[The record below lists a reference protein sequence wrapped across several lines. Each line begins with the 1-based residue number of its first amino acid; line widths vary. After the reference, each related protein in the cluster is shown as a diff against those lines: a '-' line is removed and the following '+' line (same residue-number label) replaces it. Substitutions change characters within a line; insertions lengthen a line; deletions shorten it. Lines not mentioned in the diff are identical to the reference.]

1 MRIKE
6 YFRISRRL
14 FFYIFF
20 EAIPFI
26 AITLLI
32 LTVLIFAQQ
41 LSKQSELLFSSS
53 ATALISLRLM
63 LGLLPGILII
73 TLPFSLLIGSLMALN
88 RLSSDSELVAARA
101 GGISLLALSYPIITL
116 GIIGSIL
123 SAICTLYLI
132 PQVATE
138 AKRLKALLVLQALTT
153 PIKPKTFD
161 THFKGHLVYVD
172 EVDRITGNWM
182 GVFILRK
189 SEGKENVVLTA
200 KEGKLKITELEPISI
215 EIELSNGILV
225 SSTGEQPEKQNT
237 IRFEHQKIPI
247 SEENPA
253 IARALEKGKLL
264 QELSLSELL
273 TQGKSSED
281 KRTVNQALT
290 EWHKRL
296 ALPFACA
303 LLVILAIPFGTA
315 SSRKGGKAVA
325 FAFGFGLAVLYY
337 LLLLAGQ
344 NLSLTGTVPAWLG
357 IWLPNIIGILCLLS
371 LQLSPNLFSRR
382 NAKNTPQVPS
392 ITALSINPKPLRF
405 SLITSIRSFGI
416 NLINF
421 LLLSELVKYFFF
433 SLVILVGTSLIF
445 TLFDLIP
452 SIARNGTKWNYTLT
466 YLGYLTPQLAY
477 YVAPFALLLALLS
490 AHGVLSKSQQIT
502 AMLTHG
508 VSRLRI
514 AFPVLLSAL
523 VIMIM
528 LFWVS
533 ENILPTSNREQDFRY
548 NTIKGRK
555 TETTISF
562 AELNWVKSANGSFY
576 GYQLNPVNNNLLNTS
591 IYSLNKEKLLSQ
603 ITQAVNTSKLSDS
616 SWNIV
621 SGWSYDLEGANKQG
635 FQRITGD
642 GLLPTIVIPEGIS
655 IFRRLVNEA
664 SKMNFLEL
672 KSYIIYLSDFGASTT
687 SLRVDLEKKLAFPF
701 SCIPLLMVAF
711 PLALKSGRRG
721 SGTLA
726 GIGLSLLI
734 GFTYWIT
741 GSLFESAGRQA
752 FLPPGLSV
760 WGAHALFLAVGFF
773 LIFRRN

>member
-1 MRIKE
+1 
-6 YFRISRRL
+6 
-14 FFYIFF
+14 
-20 EAIPFI
+20 
-26 AITLLI
+26 
-32 LTVLIFAQQ
+32 LIFAQQ

-53 ATALISLRLM
+53 ATALISLKLM
-63 LGLLPGILII
+63 LGLLPAILII

-88 RLSSDSELVAARA
+88 RLSSDSEIVAARA
-101 GGISLLALSYPIITL
+101 GGISLLAIALPIVSL

-123 SAICTLYLI
+123 SGVCTLYLI
-132 PQVATE
+132 PRVTTE
-138 AKRLKALLVLQALTT
+138 AKKLKGLLVLQALTT
-153 PIKPKTFD
+153 PIRPKTFD
-161 THFKGHLVYVD
+161 THFKNHLLYVD
-172 EVDRITGNWM
+172 DVDKVTGNWL

-189 SEGKENVVLTA
+189 SSGKENVVLTA
-200 KEGKLKITELEPISI
+200 KEGKLRLTDLEPISI
-215 EIELSNGILV
+215 EIELNNGVLV
-225 SSTGEQPEKQNT
+225 SSSDTQPEKQNT
-237 IRFEHQKIPI
+237 VRFEHQKIPI

-253 IARALEKGKLL
+253 FAKALEKGKLL
-264 QELSLSELL
+264 QELSLGELL
-273 TQGKSSED
+273 KQGNSISD

-325 FAFGFGLAVLYY
+325 FAFGFGLAILYY

-344 NLSLTGTVPAWLG
+344 NLALTGAVPAWLG
-357 IWLPNIIGILCLLS
+357 IWLPNIVGLLS
-371 LQLSPNLFSRR
+371 LLSFQFSPALTSNKQKKTLHLDDKR
-382 NAKNTPQVPS
+382 TG
-392 ITALSINPKPLRF
+392 LSISAKPVRF
-405 SLITSIRSFGI
+405 SLFSTARSLGI
-416 NLINF
+416 NLVNF
-421 LLLSELVKYFFF
+421 LLLSELLKFFIF
-433 SLVILVGTSLIF
+433 SMVILVGTSLIF

-452 SIARNGTKWNYTLT
+452 SIAKNNVEWSYTLT
-466 YLGYLTPQLAY
+466 YLGYLSPQLAY

-490 AHGVLSKSQQIT
+490 AHGVLSKSHQIT

-514 AFPVLLSAL
+514 AFPVILGAL
-523 VIMIM
+523 VVMSV

-533 ENILPTSNREQDFRY
+533 EDILPTSNREQDFRY
-548 NTIKGRK
+548 NTIKDRK

-562 AELNWVKSANGSFY
+562 ADLNWVKSSNGSIY
-576 GYQLNPVNNNLLNTS
+576 GYQLNPVNNYLLNTS
-591 IYSLNKEKLLSQ
+591 VFSLNKEKLLAQ
-603 ITQAVNTSKLSDS
+603 ITQADSATKTSDN
-616 SWNIV
+616 SWNILN
-621 SGWSYDLEGANKQG
+621 GWSFNLEGNSKED
-635 FQRITGD
+635 FNRIVD
-642 GLLPTIVIPEGIS
+642 GGYSSAINIPEGIS

-664 SKMNFLEL
+664 SKMDFLEL
-672 KSYIIYLSDFGASTT
+672 KKYITYLSDFGASTT

-711 PLALKSGRRG
+711 PLALKNAGKRNA
-721 SGTLA
+721 GTLA

-734 GFTYWIT
+734 GFSYWII

-760 WGAHALFLAVGFF
+760 WGAHALFLAVGLF

>member
-1 MRIKE
+1 
-6 YFRISRRL
+6 
-14 FFYIFF
+14 
-20 EAIPFI
+20 
-26 AITLLI
+26 
-32 LTVLIFAQQ
+32 
-41 LSKQSELLFSSS
+41 
-53 ATALISLRLM
+53 M

-88 RLSSDSELVAARA
+88 RLSSDSEIVAVRA
-101 GGISLLALSYPIITL
+101 SGISLLAISYPIISL
-116 GIIGSIL
+116 GIIGCLL
-123 SAICTLYLI
+123 SGICTLYLI
-132 PQVATE
+132 PRVATE
-138 AKRLKALLVLQALTT
+138 AKRLKGLLVLQALTT

-161 THFKGHLVYVD
+161 THFKNHLVYVD
-172 EVDRITGNWM
+172 EVDRTNGNWL

-200 KEGKLKITELEPISI
+200 KEGKLKLTDLEPISI
-215 EIELSNGILV
+215 EIELTDGVLV
-225 SSTGEQPEKQNT
+225 SSSDSQPEKQNT
-237 IRFEHQKIPI
+237 IRFDHQKIPI

-253 IARALEKGKLL
+253 IAKALEKGKLL

-273 TQGKSSED
+273 KQGKSGED
-281 KRTVNQALT
+281 QRTANQALT

-344 NLSLTGTVPAWLG
+344 NLALTGSVPAWLG
-357 IWLPNIIGILCLLS
+357 IWLPNIIGVLSLLS
-371 LQLSPNLFSRR
+371 FQFSP
-382 NAKNTPQVPS
+382 
-392 ITALSINPKPLRF
+392 ALSSSRKSTTTTQSLPVKTLSTSPRRLRF
-405 SLITSIRSFGI
+405 SLFSSARSFGI

-421 LLLSELVKYFFF
+421 LLLSELVKYFLF
-433 SLVILVGTSLIF
+433 SIIILVGTSLIF

-452 SIARNGTKWNYTLT
+452 SIAKNNTSWSYTLT

-490 AHGVLSKSQQIT
+490 AHGVLAKSQQIT

-514 AFPVLLSAL
+514 AFPVILGAL
-523 VIMIM
+523 AVMTT

-533 ENILPTSNREQDFRY
+533 EEILPSSNREQDFRY
-548 NTIKGRK
+548 NTIKDRK

-562 AELNWVKSANGSFY
+562 AELNWVKSANGSIY
-576 GYQLNPVNNNLLNTS
+576 GYKLNPVNNHLLNAS
-591 IYSLNKEKLLSQ
+591 IYSLSKEKMLAQ
-603 ITQAVNTSKLSDS
+603 ITQANTTNKLSDT
-616 SWNIV
+616 SWEILT
-621 SGWSYDLEGANKQG
+621 GWSYELEGRVNDD
-635 FQRITGD
+635 FHRITGQQSAQVI
-642 GLLPTIVIPEGIS
+642 TIPEGIS
-655 IFRRLVNEA
+655 IFKRLVNEA
-664 SKMNFLEL
+664 AKMNFLEL
-672 KSYIIYLSDFGASTT
+672 KSYITYLSDFGASTT

-701 SCIPLLMVAF
+701 SCLPLLMVAF
-711 PLALKSGRRG
+711 PLALKSSRRG
-721 SGTLA
+721 AGTLA

>member
-1 MRIKE
+1 M
-6 YFRISRRL
+6 
-14 FFYIFF
+14 
-20 EAIPFI
+20 
-26 AITLLI
+26 
-32 LTVLIFAQQ
+32 
-41 LSKQSELLFSSS
+41 
-53 ATALISLRLM
+53 ISLKLM

-101 GGISLLALSYPIITL
+101 GGISLLSLSYPIVTL
-116 GIIGSIL
+116 GLIGSIL
-123 SAICTLYLI
+123 SGICTLYLI
-132 PQVATE
+132 PRVATE
-138 AKRLKALLVLQALTT
+138 AKRLKGLLVLQALTT

-161 THFKGHLVYVD
+161 THFKNHLVYVD
-172 EVDRITGNWM
+172 EVDHVTGNWQ

-200 KEGKLKITELEPISI
+200 KEGKLKLTSIEPISI
-215 EIELSNGILV
+215 EIELSDGVLI
-225 SSTGEQPEKQNT
+225 SSTDNQPEKQNT

-253 IARALEKGKLL
+253 IAKALEKGKLL

-273 TQGKSSED
+273 NQGKNSED

-296 ALPFACA
+296 ALPFACS

-337 LLLLAGQ
+337 LLLIAGQ
-344 NLSLTGTVPAWLG
+344 NLALTGTLPAWLG
-357 IWLPNIIGILCLLS
+357 MWLPNIVGILS
-371 LQLSPNLFSRR
+371 LISFQLSPNFLSTKSR
-382 NAKNTPQVPS
+382 KDGKPTKTSLVKL
-392 ITALSINPKPLRF
+392 LSIGPKQLRF
-405 SLITSIRSFGI
+405 SLFTSIRSFGI
-416 NLINF
+416 NLINY
-421 LLLSELVKYFFF
+421 LLLSEFIKYFFF

-452 SIARNGTKWNYTLT
+452 SIAKNRTSWNYVVT
-466 YLGYLTPQLAY
+466 YLGYLSPQLAY
-477 YVAPFALLLALLS
+477 YVTPFALLLALLA

-514 AFPVLLSAL
+514 GLPVFIIAL
-523 VIMIM
+523 AVMAT
-528 LFWVS
+528 LFWIS
-533 ENILPTSNREQDFRY
+533 ENVLPASNREQDFRY
-548 NTIKGRK
+548 NTIKDRK

-562 AELNWVKSANGSFY
+562 ADLNWVKSANGSFY
-576 GYQLNPVNNNLLNTS
+576 GYQLNPVNNNLLNTT
-591 IYSLNKEKLLSQ
+591 IYSLNKEKLLAR
-603 ITQAVNTSKLSDS
+603 IMQANTTNKLTES
-616 SWNIV
+616 SWSILN
-621 SGWSYDLEGANKQG
+621 GWSYELEGAGKEN
-635 FQRITGD
+635 FQRVTEP
-642 GLLPTIVIPEGIS
+642 GLLPAIIIPEGVS
-655 IFRRLVNEA
+655 IFKRLVNEA

-672 KSYIIYLSDFGASTT
+672 KSYITYLSDFGASTT

>member
-1 MRIKE
+1 
-6 YFRISRRL
+6 
-14 FFYIFF
+14 
-20 EAIPFI
+20 
-26 AITLLI
+26 
-32 LTVLIFAQQ
+32 
-41 LSKQSELLFSSS
+41 
-53 ATALISLRLM
+53 M

-88 RLSSDSELVAARA
+88 RLSSDSEIVAARA
-101 GGISLLALSYPIITL
+101 GGISLLSLSYPIITL
-116 GIIGSIL
+116 GLVGSIL
-123 SAICTLYLI
+123 SGICTLYLI

-138 AKRLKALLVLQALTT
+138 AKRLKGLLVLQALTT

-161 THFKGHLVYVD
+161 THFKNHLVYVD
-172 EVDRITGNWM
+172 EVDNVTGNWQ

-200 KEGKLKITELEPISI
+200 KEGKLKLTSIEPISI
-215 EIELSNGILV
+215 EIELSDGVLV
-225 SSTGEQPEKQNT
+225 SSTDNQPEKQNT

-253 IARALEKGKLL
+253 IAKALEKGKLL

-273 TQGKSSED
+273 NQGKNSED

-337 LLLLAGQ
+337 LLLIAGQ
-344 NLSLTGTVPAWLG
+344 NLALTGTLPAWMG
-357 IWLPNIIGILCLLS
+357 IWLPNIIGILS
-371 LQLSPNLFSRR
+371 LISFQLSPSFLNSRSR
-382 NAKNTPQVPS
+382 KGSKTTKPS
-392 ITALSINPKPLRF
+392 AIKPLSINPKQLRF
-405 SLITSIRSFGI
+405 SLFTSIRSFGI
-416 NLINF
+416 NLINY
-421 LLLSELVKYFFF
+421 LLLSELIKYFFF
-433 SLVILVGTSLIF
+433 SLIILVGTSLIF

-452 SIARNGTKWNYTLT
+452 SIAKNRTSWNYVVT
-466 YLGYLTPQLAY
+466 YLGYLSPQLAY
-477 YVAPFALLLALLS
+477 YVAPFALLLALLA

-514 AFPVLLSAL
+514 GLPVFVSA
-523 VIMIM
+523 VVVMAT

-533 ENILPTSNREQDFRY
+533 ETILPASNREQDFRY
-548 NTIKGRK
+548 NTIKDRK

-562 AELNWVKSANGSFY
+562 ADLNWVKSANGSFY

-591 IYSLNKEKLLSQ
+591 IYSLNKEKLLAR
-603 ITQAVNTSKLSDS
+603 IMQANTTDKLTES
-616 SWNIV
+616 SWSILN
-621 SGWSYDLEGANKQG
+621 GWSYELEGAGKKN
-635 FQRITGD
+635 FQRVTEP
-642 GLLPTIVIPEGIS
+642 GLLPAIIIPEGVS
-655 IFRRLVNEA
+655 IFKRLVNEA
-664 SKMNFLEL
+664 SKMSFLEL
-672 KSYIIYLSDFGASTT
+672 KSYITYLSDFGASTT

-760 WGAHALFLAVGFF
+760 WGAHALFLAFGLF